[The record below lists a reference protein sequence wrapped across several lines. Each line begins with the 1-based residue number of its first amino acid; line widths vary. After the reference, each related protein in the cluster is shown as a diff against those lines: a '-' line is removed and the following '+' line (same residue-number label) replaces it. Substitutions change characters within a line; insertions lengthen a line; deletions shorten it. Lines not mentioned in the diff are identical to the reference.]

1 MGHGDKER
9 TKLQESIT
17 ILRHNYKNSNH
28 MALFDS
34 ASYNGDTFFSGDCL
48 LWCQHM
54 KHMDFDLDVSRR
66 SSKPFKNHLM
76 ARCSEA

>member
-34 ASYNGDTFFSGDCL
+34 ASYNGDTFFSG
-48 LWCQHM
+48 
-54 KHMDFDLDVSRR
+54 VST
-66 SSKPFKNHLM
+66 
-76 ARCSEA
+76 